1 MTLLY
6 DSSALLNIIRL
17 AGDRAIR
24 YLKENYILTLTLYEI
39 GNALWKES
47 TLLNVL
53 TIDKALSLLRY
64 ITQIYRVMNIVAP
77 VDTLLILKLAN
88 EIKITFY
95 DSSYIVSSS
104 ELNADLVTDDNK
116 LRRKIHKESEYIKK
130 ALGKKIKIFSTKEL
144 INKPP

>member
-6 DSSALLNIIRL
+6 DSSALLNIVRS

-24 YLKENYILTLTLYEI
+24 YLKGNYILTLTTYEI

-47 TLLNVL
+47 ALLKIL
-53 TIDKALSLLRY
+53 SIDKATLLLRY
-64 ITQIYRVMNIVAP
+64 IAQVYKIMNIVAP
-77 VDTLLILKLAN
+77 VDVSLVFKLAN

-116 LRRKIHKESEYIKK
+116 LRKRINKESEHIKK
-130 ALGKKIKIFSTKEL
+130 ILGRKIKIYSTIEL
-144 INKPP
+144 INKSL